1 MDSIENRSKSRISQS
16 RASNVLKAEDAEL
29 LSNFAE
35 NDSGKLGVEVARQ
48 LVDSKKIGLL
58 ARNLSRFE

>member
-35 NDSGKLGVEVARQ
+35 NDSGKFGVEVARQ

-58 ARNLSRFE
+58 ARNLSKFE